1 MKKSRKAR
9 QKEYDLKYSDIPRD
23 YEERLSWMY
32 DHFNVTDAKAREI
45 LAYRESMVNTF
56 VYKTFTIVLYEDPVG
71 AERPRARI
79 TKSNAVSMAKIS
91 PANVHIYS
99 PHAKENH
106 TYMRR
111 VLDDMELE
119 ELNQLICTP
128 CVIDFYAYKQTP
140 KYYNVTQTFLA
151 EIGLD
156 RPITKPDWDNIG
168 KAYSDMYNANVWLD
182 DAMTTD
188 GCVHKYYSILPRV
201 EIRLSFMN
209 MVYNKHQF
217 NSIINRVDF
226 DPNTMSLDYFKI

>member
-79 TKSNAVSMAKIS
+79 TKSNAIPMAKIS

-188 GCVHKYYSILPRV
+188 GCVHKYYAILPRV

-226 DPNTMSLDYFKI
+226 DPNTMSLDYFKM

>member
-9 QKEYDLKYSDIPRD
+9 QKEYDLKYSDIPKD

-226 DPNTMSLDYFKI
+226 DPNTMSLDYFKM

>member
-1 MKKSRKAR
+1 MGKFS
-9 QKEYDLKYSDIPRD
+9 I
-23 YEERLSWMY
+23 
-32 DHFNVTDAKAREI
+32 
-45 LAYRESMVNTF
+45 
-56 VYKTFTIVLYEDPVG
+56 
-71 AERPRARI
+71 
-79 TKSNAVSMAKIS
+79 
-91 PANVHIYS
+91 
-99 PHAKENH
+99 
-106 TYMRR
+106 
-111 VLDDMELE
+111 
-119 ELNQLICTP
+119 
-128 CVIDFYAYKQTP
+128 P

-226 DPNTMSLDYFKI
+226 DHNTMSLDYFKM